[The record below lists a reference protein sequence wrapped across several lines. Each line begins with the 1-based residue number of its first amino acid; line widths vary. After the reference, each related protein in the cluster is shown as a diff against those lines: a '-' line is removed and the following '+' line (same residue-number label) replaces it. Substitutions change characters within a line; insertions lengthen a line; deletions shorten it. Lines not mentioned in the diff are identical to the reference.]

1 MDTKRT
7 ELLVEVVSA
16 ECSEYV
22 GRTYDLADPQGLN
35 ELFSL
40 MITRRPDGQRI
51 FPSTTVIENIDWV
64 FCYWELV
71 PLLEATMKAIIRDW
85 LTEGEGEGEGLAN
98 GECIKDAMKL
108 CEEFPA
114 MAAMAKLKG

>member
-16 ECSEYV
+16 ECLEYV
-22 GRTYDLADPQGLN
+22 GRTYDLADPSDLG
-35 ELFSL
+35 ELLSL
-40 MITRRPDGQRI
+40 SITRLPNSWHS
-51 FPSTTVIENIDWV
+51 FPSTVAIEHINLV

-71 PLLEATMKAIIRDW
+71 PLLKATMKAIIR
-85 LTEGEGEGEGLAN
+85 
-98 GECIKDAMKL
+98 ECLLGKKDIGDEDRVKTAMKL

-114 MAAMAKLKG
+114 MAAMAKLKGEV

>member
-1 MDTKRT
+1 MTTNRP

-22 GRTYDLADPQGLN
+22 GRTYDLADHTDLG

-40 MITRRPDGQRI
+40 SITRFPNGRHN
-51 FPSTTVIENIDWV
+51 FPSTVAIEHISWV

-71 PLLEATMKAIIRDW
+71 PLLEATMKAIIR
-85 LTEGEGEGEGLAN
+85 
-98 GECIKDAMKL
+98 ECLLGKGDVGNEDCVKTAMKL

-114 MAAMAKLKG
+114 MAAMAKLKGEV